1 MASMEELYN
10 TIADIWDSYDMYRQE
25 HADKYGEAE
34 ESPST
39 IEQIKR
45 HFYYVEKNKAGGLIP
60 KIKNKINLD
69 LELKETDSPE
79 ERSDKLWLLEQIYV
93 AEKIG
98 VYLYSTKNTE
108 LPEREFL
115 SRCKVLDIIANPKGM
130 YVYNNYDD
138 YDNEIMDAF
147 ETVYTNVRASVK
159 NADEIENTVDAI
171 YSGWFHINAFF
182 CLGICTGS
190 VFEDKLSE
198 MKKQRDAVEKIA
210 FDPSRILSTPKNG
223 KGVDSDTA
231 ETQEPQTYSNLKER
245 FFIMLVT
252 AQKRA
257 EINDMLLGTF
267 DYTKE
272 KVLADRVMD
281 IRVLKEFGKNE
292 LYKKEISFEE
302 FTELLRFGSDEDKL
316 CLWRGI
322 TSKYAPEIPGKE
334 FFQSRGEFSKIIKYM
349 KNIEEPITSS
359 HDVKRAVTQWCLLFK
374 IVYDGLQFE
383 QKLISYNWEGK
394 KVLKTMSS
402 IFKSYNAD
410 RNVKSLSDDPHSRR
424 KEREDRKEMHSAAIL
439 HQFTWDCIAQ
449 MHSSPE
455 ITDCKNAIKKKML
468 LVMQET
474 FSCKLQTLDDIR
486 KANYTMQFVF
496 LMDSFHDS
504 FLWMY
509 NSCFNIVFWTKT
521 RSFGMRIMQNEYPGI
536 NKYPVNL
543 IMQQD
548 YGVLFRNIAVKRKLL
563 SILTA
568 QSINQGDSRPFQ
580 ALEFVA
586 TELGWSVVESSQIDP
601 VVSCEKRIWARLFS
615 YMTVHAKLRFIV
627 NHINKTVTIDDCI
640 FEEPYEQELRQYL

>member
-25 HADKYGEAE
+25 HADQYGEAE

-39 IEQIKR
+39 IERIKR

-98 VYLYSTKNTE
+98 VYRYSAKNAE

-130 YVYNNYDD
+130 YMYDKCGDYNNA
-138 YDNEIMDAF
+138 IMDAF
-147 ETVYTNVRASVK
+147 DIVYTNVQMSVK
-159 NADEIENTVDAI
+159 NADEIEETIDAL

-210 FDPSRILSTPKNG
+210 FDLSRILSTPKNG
-223 KGVDSDTA
+223 KGVNSDTA

-257 EINDMLLGTF
+257 EINDMLLGTI
-267 DYTKE
+267 DYKKE

-281 IRVLKEFGKNE
+281 KRVLKELDKNAF
-292 LYKKEISFEE
+292 YKKEISFED
-302 FTELLRFGSDEDKL
+302 FTELLRSGSDEDKL

-374 IVYDGLQFE
+374 IVYDGLQCE

-424 KEREDRKEMHSAAIL
+424 KERQKRNAFCCDPASVYLGLYCANAQFARDHRLQKCHQKENAAGDAGN
-439 HQFTWDCIAQ
+439 F
-449 MHSSPE
+449 
-455 ITDCKNAIKKKML
+455 
-468 LVMQET
+468 
-474 FSCKLQTLDDIR
+474 
-486 KANYTMQFVF
+486 F
-496 LMDSFHDS
+496 L
-504 FLWMY
+504 
-509 NSCFNIVFWTKT
+509 
-521 RSFGMRIMQNEYPGI
+521 
-536 NKYPVNL
+536 
-543 IMQQD
+543 
-548 YGVLFRNIAVKRKLL
+548 
-563 SILTA
+563 
-568 QSINQGDSRPFQ
+568 
-580 ALEFVA
+580 
-586 TELGWSVVESSQIDP
+586 
-601 VVSCEKRIWARLFS
+601 
-615 YMTVHAKLRFIV
+615 
-627 NHINKTVTIDDCI
+627 
-640 FEEPYEQELRQYL
+640 

>member
-10 TIADIWDSYDMYRQE
+10 TIADIWDSYDIYRQE
-25 HADKYGEAE
+25 HADQYGDAE
-34 ESPST
+34 ESPSI

-60 KIKNKINLD
+60 RIKNKINLD
-69 LELKETDSPE
+69 LELKETDNPE
-79 ERSDKLWLLEQIYV
+79 EKWDKLWLLEQIYV

-98 VYLYSTKNTE
+98 VYRYSTKNAE

-130 YVYNNYDD
+130 YVFDKCGDYNNA
-138 YDNEIMDAF
+138 IMEAF
-147 ETVYTNVRASVK
+147 DTVYTNVQMSVK
-159 NADEIENTVDAI
+159 NADEIERTVDAL

-190 VFEDKLSE
+190 VFGDKLSE

-223 KGVDSDTA
+223 KGVNSDTA

-374 IVYDGLQFE
+374 IVYDGLQYE

-468 LVMQET
+468 LVMQEN
-474 FSCKLQTLDDIR
+474 FLKNFENSVNQVLHKKNPSLEPYRFPLIVHR
-486 KANYTMQFVF
+486 KYEILYCND
-496 LMDSFHDS
+496 L
-504 FLWMY
+504 
-509 NSCFNIVFWTKT
+509 
-521 RSFGMRIMQNEYPGI
+521 
-536 NKYPVNL
+536 
-543 IMQQD
+543 
-548 YGVLFRNIAVKRKLL
+548 VKRRLL
-563 SILTA
+563 SIA
-568 QSINQGDSRPFQ
+568 AAHCINPNIVQQIGKRFDGIGQIIAPLYDCITEESDLSKSVKYEREIDFEPF
-580 ALEFVA
+580 
-586 TELGWSVVESSQIDP
+586 P
-601 VVSCEKRIWARLFS
+601 
-615 YMTVHAKLRFIV
+615 YMTVSTKLYITIDHF
-627 NHINKTVTIDDCI
+627 NKTITIDDCI

>member
-1 MASMEELYN
+1 MASMEGLYN

-25 HADKYGEAE
+25 HADQYGEAE

-60 KIKNKINLD
+60 KIKSKINLD

-79 ERSDKLWLLEQIYV
+79 EKSDKLWLLEQIYV

-98 VYLYSTKNTE
+98 VYRYSAKNAE

-130 YVYNNYDD
+130 YMYDKCGDYNNA
-138 YDNEIMDAF
+138 IMDAF
-147 ETVYTNVRASVK
+147 DIVYTNVQMSVK
-159 NADEIENTVDAI
+159 NADEIERTVDAL

-223 KGVDSDTA
+223 KGVNLDTA

-257 EINDMLLGTF
+257 EINDMLLGPF

-272 KVLADRVMD
+272 KVLADRVLD

-359 HDVKRAVTQWCLLFK
+359 HDV
-374 IVYDGLQFE
+374 
-383 QKLISYNWEGK
+383 
-394 KVLKTMSS
+394 
-402 IFKSYNAD
+402 
-410 RNVKSLSDDPHSRR
+410 
-424 KEREDRKEMHSAAIL
+424 
-439 HQFTWDCIAQ
+439 
-449 MHSSPE
+449 
-455 ITDCKNAIKKKML
+455 
-468 LVMQET
+468 
-474 FSCKLQTLDDIR
+474 
-486 KANYTMQFVF
+486 
-496 LMDSFHDS
+496 
-504 FLWMY
+504 
-509 NSCFNIVFWTKT
+509 
-521 RSFGMRIMQNEYPGI
+521 
-536 NKYPVNL
+536 
-543 IMQQD
+543 
-548 YGVLFRNIAVKRKLL
+548 
-563 SILTA
+563 
-568 QSINQGDSRPFQ
+568 
-580 ALEFVA
+580 
-586 TELGWSVVESSQIDP
+586 
-601 VVSCEKRIWARLFS
+601 
-615 YMTVHAKLRFIV
+615 
-627 NHINKTVTIDDCI
+627 
-640 FEEPYEQELRQYL
+640 